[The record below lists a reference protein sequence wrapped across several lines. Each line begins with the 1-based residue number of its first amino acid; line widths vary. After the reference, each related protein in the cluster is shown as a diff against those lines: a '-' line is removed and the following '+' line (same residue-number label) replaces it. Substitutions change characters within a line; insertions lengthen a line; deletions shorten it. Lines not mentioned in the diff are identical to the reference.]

1 MFFFFKGKLGVPGL
15 PGYPGRLGP
24 KVKYT
29 NRHLC
34 KQTCSRIISYI
45 RAGLSFQGSD
55 GFPGV
60 QGPSGEKGKKVRTN
74 TQRDVMLCQT
84 IGIDMNAIINAMP
97 YYFLAITRVL
107 PVNQEEEARGVQ
119 MCVMVNSLHN
129 FYRYKIAKS

>member
-1 MFFFFKGKLGVPGL
+1 MFFFKGKLGVPGL

-29 NRHLC
+29 NTAL
-34 KQTCSRIISYI
+34 TCSRIISYI

-84 IGIDMNAIINAMP
+84 VGIDMNAIINAMP
-97 YYFLAITRVL
+97 YYFLALTRVL
-107 PVNQEEEARGVQ
+107 LVNQEEEARGVQ
-119 MCVMVNSLHN
+119 MCVMVKTLHKFLSIQN
-129 FYRYKIAKS
+129 CKKLKS